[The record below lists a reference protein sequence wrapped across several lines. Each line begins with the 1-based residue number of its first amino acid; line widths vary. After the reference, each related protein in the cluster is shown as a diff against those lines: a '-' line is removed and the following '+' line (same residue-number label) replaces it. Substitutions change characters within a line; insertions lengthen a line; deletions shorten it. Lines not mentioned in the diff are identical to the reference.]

1 MSSSATPHPAVEA
14 GSFAGHRA
22 LGGERYAIHDPGR
35 PDHVVGYALAASAAE
50 VDEVVSAA
58 VRVAPQWAA
67 MSLDERIE
75 LLRSAS
81 QQLVEAAQSNG
92 WDEVLTSEQGKVR
105 AESAGEVLR
114 ATRLFGMFAEQAD
127 AALRAEVL
135 EDERG
140 RREVDYPAIGPVAA
154 ITPWNWPVLLSFNK
168 ILPAL
173 LAGNP
178 VILKPAPNTPL
189 TVTAM
194 AAVLA
199 RALPDGV
206 LGVLVG
212 GGDVGA
218 ALVSHA
224 DIRKVVFTGSIANGR
239 RVYAAAADGIRSVTL
254 ELGGN
259 DPAVV
264 LEDAGLDAA
273 QMSRIAASAFIT
285 SGQVCWAIKR
295 IYVHERRM
303 DEFVEAFKATTA
315 SIRVGHG
322 SDPEATLGP
331 LNNALQLEHVTR
343 VTTEALAGG
352 AQATALGSVLPSGGP
367 ETGGYFLQPQLV
379 SGVDE
384 RSELVRAEQFGPV
397 LPVLGFRDTDDV
409 VARAND
415 TGYGL
420 CASVW
425 SADRDHGFDVGR
437 RLAAGQVF
445 VNGHAGPAFD
455 YAAGI
460 GGIKQS
466 GVGRAFGT
474 AGLRSY
480 TEPRVLSDRIL
491 R

>member
-1 MSSSATPHPAVEA
+1 MPSSATPHTAVEA

-35 PDHVVGYALAASAAE
+35 PDTVVGYALAASPSE
-50 VDEVVSAA
+50 VDQVVSAA
-58 VRVAPQWAA
+58 VRAAPQWAA
-67 MSLDERIE
+67 ASLDERIAVLASAVQRLTE
-75 LLRSAS
+75 ASRS
-81 QQLVEAAQSNG
+81 NP
-92 WDEVLTSEQGKVR
+92 WDEVLTAEQGKLR

-114 ATRLFGMFAEQAD
+114 STRLFEIFAQQAD
-127 AALRAEVL
+127 TALRAEVL

-154 ITPWNWPVLLSFNK
+154 VTPWNWPVLLSFNK

-178 VILKPAPNTPL
+178 VVLKPAPNTPL
-189 TVTAM
+189 AVTAM

-224 DIRKVVFTGSIANGR
+224 DIRKVVFTGSIENGR

-259 DPAVV
+259 DPAIV
-264 LEDAGLDAA
+264 LEDADLDEALV
-273 QMSRIAASAFIT
+273 SRLAASTFIT
-285 SGQVCWAIKR
+285 SGQVCWAVKR
-295 IYVHERRM
+295 IYVHANRM
-303 DEFVEAFKATTA
+303 DEFVEAFTATAA

-322 SDPEATLGP
+322 ADPEATLGP
-331 LNNALQLEHVTR
+331 LNNAAQLEHVSR
-343 VTTEALAGG
+343 VTREAVADG
-352 AQATALGSVLPSGGP
+352 ARTTALGSVLPSGRP

-379 SGVDE
+379 SGADE
-384 RSELVRAEQFGPV
+384 RSELVRGEQFGPV
-397 LPVLGFRDTDDV
+397 VPVLGFRATDEV
-409 VARAND
+409 VARANG

-425 SADRDHGFDVGR
+425 SADHDHGFEVGR

-460 GGIKQS
+460 GGVKQS

>member
-1 MSSSATPHPAVEA
+1 MPSSATPHSAIEV
-14 GSFAGHRA
+14 GSFAGHTA

-35 PDHVVGYALAASAAE
+35 PELVVGYALAASAAE
-50 VDEVVSAA
+50 VEEVVSAA

-67 MSLDERIE
+67 ASLDERIE
-75 LLRSAS
+75 VLRTAT
-81 QQLVEAAQSNG
+81 QQLIGASQSNG
-92 WDEVLTSEQGKVR
+92 WEELLTSEQGKVR
-105 AESAGEVLR
+105 SESAGEVLR
-114 ATRLFGMFAEQAD
+114 STRLFEIFAEQAD
-127 AALRAEVL
+127 AALRAQVL

-218 ALVSHA
+218 ALVTHA

-259 DPAVV
+259 DPAIV
-264 LEDAGLDAA
+264 LEDADLDAT
-273 QMSRIAASAFIT
+273 QVSRIAASTFIT

-303 DEFVEAFKATTA
+303 DEFVEAFKAATA

-331 LNNALQLEHVTR
+331 LNNAMQLEHVTR
-343 VTTEALAGG
+343 LTTEAVAGG
-352 AQATALGSVLPSGGP
+352 AQTIALGSLLASAGP

-397 LPVLGFRDTDDV
+397 VPLLGFRESDEV

-415 TGYGL
+415 TSYGL

-425 SADRDHGFDVGR
+425 SADRDHGFGIAR

-445 VNGHAGPAFD
+445 VNAHAGPAFD

-460 GGIKQS
+460 GGIKHS